1 LQIANLLLAFSAHMC
16 TLLLN
21 QAILVVTM
29 ANLANLLRLYSVLQ
43 RNRYT
48 SQMDNMTTSDGRI
61 TISLKK
67 MMMFADIVDD
77 AELVGYDNLIRG
89 PSAVEFQRF
98 LSVTW
103 DRDYNNCCRK
113 FTFDLTAS
121 SDTITS
127 TEASYNNHLTYHRS
141 RKTKN

>member
-1 LQIANLLLAFSAHMC
+1 MC

-77 AELVGYDNLIRG
+77 TELVGYDNLIRG
-89 PSAVEFQRF
+89 P
-98 LSVTW
+98 L
-103 DRDYNNCCRK
+103 
-113 FTFDLTAS
+113 
-121 SDTITS
+121 
-127 TEASYNNHLTYHRS
+127 
-141 RKTKN
+141 

>member
-1 LQIANLLLAFSAHMC
+1 MC

-89 PSAVEFQRF
+89 P
-98 LSVTW
+98 L
-103 DRDYNNCCRK
+103 
-113 FTFDLTAS
+113 
-121 SDTITS
+121 
-127 TEASYNNHLTYHRS
+127 
-141 RKTKN
+141 

>member
-1 LQIANLLLAFSAHMC
+1 MC

-77 AELVGYDNLIRG
+77 AELVGYDNFIRG
-89 PSAVEFQRF
+89 P
-98 LSVTW
+98 L
-103 DRDYNNCCRK
+103 
-113 FTFDLTAS
+113 
-121 SDTITS
+121 
-127 TEASYNNHLTYHRS
+127 
-141 RKTKN
+141 